1 MHIIH
6 DTMQIL
12 IERNTL
18 KHKLSQKYES
28 SESHSKRKKWTLCF
42 KFEFSDESQS
52 CREWVVL
59 IMVVKNKN
67 DTTFY

>member
-18 KHKLSQKYES
+18 KHNLSQKYES
-28 SESHSKRKKWTLCF
+28 SESHSKRKNGPCVSNLN
-42 KFEFSDESQS
+42 SGNESQS
-52 CREWVVL
+52 CRVV
-59 IMVVKNKN
+59 NG
-67 DTTFY
+67 

>member
-28 SESHSKRKKWTLCF
+28 SESHSKRKNGPCVSNLNSVTSL
-42 KFEFSDESQS
+42 S
-52 CREWVVL
+52 RVVEWVVL
-59 IMVVKNKN
+59 IMMVKNKN
-67 DTTFY
+67 NITFY

>member
-28 SESHSKRKKWTLCF
+28 SESHSKRKNGPCVSNLNSVTSL
-42 KFEFSDESQS
+42 S
-52 CREWVVL
+52 RVV
-59 IMVVKNKN
+59 NG
-67 DTTFY
+67 